1 MGVGAMEGVFVVCSL
16 KKIRFGLP
24 IMALMLASNVWANK
38 SENLLAAMES
48 GKCNPEAVMLHDMAL
63 TGDAVS
69 QLAFAN
75 AADKNL
81 CGVVEMWWEYSF
93 DWYRKSAEQGNAA
106 AQAALAKHLAT
117 HWNREN
123 ETEALV
129 WYQRAADQ
137 GNADAKFG
145 LAQMYGRGK
154 TKSDNLRKNDKLAM
168 KLYKEAAAEGHE
180 MSWYVLSYI
189 YEIGSNGEAK
199 NEAVAAYW
207 NRKAAEKGSSSAQWR
222 LARMYEEGRGVDQN
236 YEEARLW
243 YKKAA
248 AQDDKYSQ
256 TSLAKMYRSGRG
268 GPRDEKL
275 ALQLFHQAAEAG
287 DSNAQF
293 ELGMIYAK
301 GLIGMAR
308 NEEKSMY
315 WLKESA
321 SSWNPLAIKEL
332 ERQR

>member
-1 MGVGAMEGVFVVCSL
+1 MSVGAMEGVFVVSL
-16 KKIRFGLP
+16 KKIRFSLP
-24 IMALMLASNVWANK
+24 VVALMLACDAWANQ
-38 SENLLAAMES
+38 SEDLLAAMES
-48 GKCNPEAVMLHDMAL
+48 GKCNPEAVLLHDLAL

-75 AADKNL
+75 AADKDL
-81 CGVVEMWWEYSF
+81 CGVVEMWWEFSF

-154 TKSDNLRKNDKLAM
+154 TKSNNLRKDDKLAI
-168 KLYKEAAAEGHE
+168 KLYKEAAAAGHE
-180 MSWYVLSYI
+180 MSWFILSHI
-189 YEIGSNGEAK
+189 YEAGSNGEEK
-199 NEAVAAYW
+199 DEVVAAYW
-207 NRKAAEKGSSSAQWR
+207 CRKSADKGSPSAQWR
-222 LARMYEEGRGVDQN
+222 LASMYEEGRGVDQD
-236 YEEARLW
+236 YAEARRW
-243 YKKAA
+243 YEKAA
-248 AQDDKYSQ
+248 AQNHSYSQ
-256 TSLAKMYRSGRG
+256 TNLAKMYRSGRG
-268 GPRDEKL
+268 GLRDEKL
-275 ALQLFHQAAEAG
+275 TLQLFHQAAEAG
-287 DSNAQF
+287 ESDAQF

-308 NEEKSMY
+308 NEEKSLY
-315 WLKESA
+315 WLNKSA

>member
-222 LARMYEEGRGVDQN
+222 LARMYEEGRGVDQ
-236 YEEARLW
+236 
-243 YKKAA
+243 
-248 AQDDKYSQ
+248 
-256 TSLAKMYRSGRG
+256 SGRG